1 MAAAR
6 LIRFIDPNNQEH
18 LVNLDQVADIHFIQ
32 HEGQELDVV
41 VTLAA
46 NSVATDKATPHQL
59 RTRGE
64 RALMFRAAVY
74 AAAGL
79 ALVDAPVTEPQP
91 LPRATSRQTI
101 RRGF

>member
-1 MAAAR
+1 MAVAQ
-6 LIRFIDPNNQEH
+6 LVRFIDTSNQEH

-32 HEGQELDVV
+32 HEGQELEVV
-41 VTLAA
+41 VTL
-46 NSVATDKATPHQL
+46 VASTTVADKIRPYQL
-59 RTRGE
+59 RTHGE

-79 ALVDAPVTEPQP
+79 DLVDAPVTEPQP